1 MSQATDYAGVEEA
14 AGFQPSGVS
23 LCLFFTIVYAK
34 EEVMSS
40 RVRNVSIED
49 LYRLRP
55 VSNPRISPDGQR
67 VAFVVTTIDERKYEY
82 RSSIWVVST
91 GGGEAKRFTTGLANA
106 HSPSWSPDWRW
117 LALFSLRE

>member
-23 LCLFFTIVYAK
+23 LCRFFNIVYAK

-40 RVRNVSIED
+40 RVRNISIED

-55 VSNPRISPDGQR
+55 VSKPCISPDGQR

-91 GGGEAKRFTTGLANA
+91 GGGQAKRFTTGPANSHWPSRA
-106 HSPSWSPDWRW
+106 HSGRC
-117 LALFSLRE
+117 L

>member
-1 MSQATDYAGVEEA
+1 MYQATDYAGVEEA

-23 LCLFFTIVYAK
+23 LCRFFNIVYAK

-40 RVRNVSIED
+40 RVRNISIED

-55 VSNPRISPDGQR
+55 VSKPRISPDGQH

-91 GGGEAKRFTTGLANA
+91 GGGEAKNFTTLHNNSRNPKRAPDGFRLCVVA
-106 HSPSWSPDWRW
+106 HR
-117 LALFSLRE
+117 A

>member
-23 LCLFFTIVYAK
+23 LCRFFNIVYAK

-40 RVRNVSIED
+40 RVRNISIED

-55 VSNPRISPDGQR
+55 VSKPCISPDGQR
-67 VAFVVTTIDERKYEY
+67 VAFVVTTIDERKYDY
-82 RSSIWVVST
+82 RSSTWLVPTAAAYANPST
-91 GGGEAKRFTTGLANA
+91 L
-106 HSPSWSPDWRW
+106 HPSTAP
-117 LALFSLRE
+117 

>member
-23 LCLFFTIVYAK
+23 LCRFFNIVNAK
-34 EEVMSS
+34 EEIMSS
-40 RVRNVSIED
+40 RVRNISIED

-55 VSNPRISPDGQR
+55 VSKPCISPDGQR

-91 GGGEAKRFTTGLANA
+91 GGCETKRLTTCLSHAPT
-106 HSPSWSPDWRW
+106 PSLSPDCPR
-117 LALFSLRE
+117 L

>member
-1 MSQATDYAGVEEA
+1 
-14 AGFQPSGVS
+14 
-23 LCLFFTIVYAK
+23 
-34 EEVMSS
+34 MSS
-40 RVRNVSIED
+40 RLRNISIED

-55 VSNPRISPDGQR
+55 VSKPCISPDGQR

-106 HSPSWSPDWRW
+106 HSPNWSPDGRW
-117 LALFSLRE
+117 LGFVSVREGEPAKQGEKEQKKQGQRKHQIRVIPTH

>member
-23 LCLFFTIVYAK
+23 LCRFFNIVYAK

-40 RVRNVSIED
+40 RVRNISIED

-55 VSNPRISPDGQR
+55 VSKPRISPDGQH

-91 GGGEAKRFTTGLANA
+91 GGREGKSFTTD
-106 HSPSWSPDWRW
+106 HTHTTVPTCS
-117 LALFSLRE
+117 